1 MTKEV
6 SKAMVAPDK
15 RRWPTVV
22 ARREGDQALIDCPHC
37 GEEHV
42 HGWGEGHRVSHCDTN
57 VPGRERDYY
66 LDCGGDDGDDW
77 KLASK

>member
-42 HGWGEGHRVSHCDTN
+42 HGWGEGHRVSHCAVG
-57 VPGRERDYY
+57 VPGSGLDYY

-77 KLASK
+77 KLALE